1 MIPRD
6 YLPALRAAEQVMI
19 PIDPGHAAVLAQIAR
34 LIADNRVVILQ
45 PKDPD
50 DEGGVDR

>member
-6 YLPALRAAEQVMI
+6 YLPAL
-19 PIDPGHAAVLAQIAR
+19 HAQIAR

-45 PKDPD
+45 PTNPD
-50 DEGGVDR
+50 DEGGIDRFLHG